1 MREEKRN
8 LFLPIDY
15 EGASI
20 PTIRIEKD
28 AEATDGLELIFEN
41 CFFFGIQK
49 STPVKIKGF
58 TEIIDQKHQ
67 IDFKLSRTI
76 LLADYQMEGIV
87 LGQKIKCNGRA
98 NITYVNP
105 NYNVMIEGERLVKG
119 NVIYLRPKKIFTS
132 VKSESMYF
140 QLTNL
145 TQGDKAALTKKIMS
159 QLSLSNL
166 FTSSSIILSSWKRPS
181 NLKLT
186 NSGVACNFIQDEADM
201 MDRHGQNDFICSA

>member
-1 MREEKRN
+1 MPYRPMANSDLGTCNEKN
-8 LFLPIDY
+8 Y

-20 PTIRIEKD
+20 PTIHIKKD
-28 AEATDGLELIFEN
+28 ADATDGLKLIFGN
-41 CFFFGIQK
+41 CFLLGIQK

-67 IDFKLSRTI
+67 IDFKLSRAN
-76 LLADYQMEGIV
+76 LLADYQMEGTV

-105 NYNVMIEGERLVKG
+105 SYNVMIEGERSMKG
-119 NVIYLRPKKIFTS
+119 NVVYLSP
-132 VKSESMYF
+132 
-140 QLTNL
+140 
-145 TQGDKAALTKKIMS
+145 KKIMS

-166 FTSSSIILSSWKRPS
+166 FTSSSIVLSSWKRPS

-186 NSGVACNFIQDEADM
+186 NSGEACNFMSLIWAKVCPDLTRGCKSKPKRKVM
-201 MDRHGQNDFICSA
+201 LSARQKK